1 MGKWQRLEDSSD
13 VAGPNK
19 EAITRRRALFYVIAQ
34 ILRAESGK
42 AVALLFGSFD
52 PLG

>member
-19 EAITRRRALFYVIAQ
+19 AITRRRALFYVIAQ

-42 AVALLFGSFD
+42 VRCTIVWVL
-52 PLG
+52 